1 MSDEKNF
8 AIILSG
14 CGVFDGTEIHE
25 ATLTMLA
32 IDQAGSTYECFAPN
46 MLQSKVV
53 NHFSGDVTAID
64 GDDNR
69 RNVLIE
75 SGRICRGEIKELS
88 ELDLRN
94 YDGIIFPGGF
104 GAALNLSNVATK
116 GPACDVHEEV
126 AKIIENAHD
135 QEKVIIALCIAPT
148 IIAKVLGKH
157 NVELTIGNDKDIATG
172 IEKMGAIHTNKQ
184 SKEICVDIENKI
196 ITTPCYML
204 DKSISDVAIS
214 CKKAIEEAIVILDE
228 NF

>member
-1 MSDEKNF
+1 MADVRNF

-32 IDQAGSTYECFAPN
+32 IDQAGSTYQCFAPN

-75 SGRICRGEIKELS
+75 SGRICRGDIQELS

-94 YDGIIFPGGF
+94 FDGIILPGGF
-104 GAALNLSNVATK
+104 GVALNLSNVATK
-116 GPACDVHEEV
+116 GPDCDVHEGV
-126 AKIIENAHD
+126 AKIIEDAHK

-148 IIAKVLGKH
+148 IIAKVLGKYG
-157 NVELTIGNDKDIATG
+157 VEITIGNDKGIATG
-172 IEKMGAIHTNKQ
+172 IEKMGAKHIEKK
-184 SKEICVDIENKI
+184 SKEICIDIENKI

-204 DKSISDVAIS
+204 DKSISDVAVS
-214 CKKAIEEAIVILDE
+214 CKRAIEEAIVILDE

>member
-1 MSDEKNF
+1 MTDSKNF

-32 IDQAGSTYECFAPN
+32 IDQAGSTYQCFAPN

-53 NHFSGDVTAID
+53 NHFSGDVTSID

-75 SGRICRGEIKELS
+75 SGRICRGDIQELS

-94 YDGIIFPGGF
+94 FDGIIFPGGF

-116 GPACDVHEEV
+116 GPACDVHKDII
-126 AKIIENAHD
+126 KIIEDAHR
-135 QEKVIIALCIAPT
+135 QEKIIVALCIAPT
-148 IIAKVLGKH
+148 IIAKVLGKYK
-157 NVELTIGNDKDIATG
+157 VELTIGDDKDIAAG
-172 IEKMGAIHTNKQ
+172 IEKMGAIHTNKK
-184 SKEICVDIENKI
+184 SKEICVDIENRI
-196 ITTPCYML
+196 ISTPCYML
-204 DKSISDVAIS
+204 DKSIADVAIS
-214 CKKAIEEAIVILDE
+214 CKKAIEEALVMLDSD
-228 NF
+228 F